1 MFKYKSKC
9 RWNILLQLGDEI
21 VEIQPYELFE
31 SNTLIESRYLELIQE
46 EVQEKLIEESVEEPI
61 KKKKA
66 KE

>member
-31 SNTLIESRYLELIQE
+31 SNMLMESRYLELIQE
-46 EVQEKLIEESVEEPI
+46 EIEEKLIEEPVEEPV
-61 KKKKA
+61 KKKKV